1 MSRSERAAVVSQAAL
16 RSDHWFPRDELDRES
31 YAFETLY
38 GSKVEQTHPRKIDA
52 DAWFDRRG
60 AECYQMLEHTF
71 PLPNDEILTLLTF
84 TDAEMMEEKDN
95 AWSYRRKH

>member
-1 MSRSERAAVVSQAAL
+1 LSFSSIISASVKVSRVVP
-16 RSDHWFPRDELDRES
+16 DHWFPRDELDRES

-60 AECYQMLEHTF
+60 AERYQMLEHTF
-71 PLPNDEILTLLTF
+71 PLPNDEILMGLCGADIHLG
-84 TDAEMMEEKDN
+84 A
-95 AWSYRRKH
+95 RCGRCGQ

>member
-1 MSRSERAAVVSQAAL
+1 MADYFRAYCVSWL
-16 RSDHWFPRDELDRES
+16 GIRRL
-31 YAFETLY
+31 
-38 GSKVEQTHPRKIDA
+38 DA

-60 AECYQMLEHTF
+60 AERYQMLEHTF

-95 AWSYRRKH
+95 AGSYRRKH